1 MARPKNI
8 APTYRRHRDSARC
21 WANGQ
26 WVNLGKWNSAE
37 SKAEFGRIVAQLAAS
52 PAATITTKVGA
63 GLTVNQVLAAFWK
76 HVEQH
81 YRHPDG
87 TPTSEQR
94 WYRDSL
100 KHVRRLYGHIVA
112 TEFGP
117 LALKTVRQ
125 ALIDDKLARK
135 LVNARI
141 ARVKRAFKWAASEEL
156 IPIATFQALA
166 TVGGLRA
173 GRTTAHETAPI
184 GPADPAAVDA
194 VLPFLNRHVRA
205 MVELH
210 RLTGMRPAELCAFRL
225 ADVDRTGEI
234 WRYAPRHHKTLHHGK
249 SRVVLIGPKGQAIV
263 NEFIAGGTVLD
274 PQAPLFSPRR
284 AREERFAAMREKRKS
299 SVQPSQLDRR
309 VKNPDPK
316 KLPAEAYT
324 PNGYLI
330 AIKKAARKAGVEPFA
345 PNRLRH
351 LFATEVRRDHGL
363 EAAQVLLGHAKADVT
378 QTYAERDMKLGT
390 AVAKKIG

>member
-21 WANGQ
+21 WAGGK
-26 WVNLGKWNSAE
+26 WINLGTWNSPA

-52 PAATITTKVGA
+52 PTAIITSRAGA
-63 GLTVNQVLAAFWK
+63 SLTVNQVLAAFWK

-100 KHVRRLYGHIVA
+100 KHVRRLYGHTIA
-112 TEFGP
+112 AEFGP

-141 ARVKRAFKWAASEEL
+141 GRVKRAFKWAASEEL
-156 IPIATFQALA
+156 IPVATFQALA
-166 TVGGLRA
+166 TVAGLRA
-173 GRTTAHETAPI
+173 GRTSAHETAPI
-184 GPADPAAVDA
+184 GPADPAIVEA

-210 RLTGMRPAELCAFRL
+210 RVTGMRPAEVCAFRL

-234 WRYAPRHHKTLHHGK
+234 WRYTPRQHKTAHHGK
-249 SRVVLIGPKGQAIV
+249 SRVVLIGPKGQAIITAFLAEGMV
-263 NEFIAGGTVLD
+263 VD
-274 PQAPLFSPRR
+274 PSAPLFSPRR
-284 AREERFAAMREKRKS
+284 AREERYVEMRAARKS
-299 SVQPSQLDRR
+299 PVQPSQHNRR
-309 VKNPDPK
+309 KVNPDPK
-316 KLPAEAYT
+316 KLPAASYT
-324 PNGYLI
+324 PNGYAI
-330 AIKKAARKAGVEPFA
+330 AVKVAAKKAGVAAFA

-390 AVAKKIG
+390 AVAAKVG